1 MLRSYLRLMLFAV
14 GLLVGV
20 QVPGF
25 IADYANRVEAH
36 RIEAAKALEGFRATA
51 GRFFQGDLQALVT
64 HYRES
69 QDPVMR
75 SDAQSVATL
84 VNRSALLEEEAQAM
98 RKPWYARAWHVLA
111 KADAE
116 LRAETLAAYDYQVPL
131 VPGAIAWGIVCALLL
146 AWSLESL
153 LLLVGVLFGG
163 SRRRRM
169 QQRHWR

>member
-36 RIEAAKALEGFRATA
+36 RIEADKALEGFRVTA
-51 GRFFQGDLQALVT
+51 GRFFQGDLQALVA

-69 QDPVMR
+69 QDPVIR
-75 SDAQSVATL
+75 SDAQSVAAL
-84 VNRSALLEEEAQAM
+84 VDRSALLEEEAQAM
-98 RKPWYARAWHVLA
+98 RKPWYARVWHVLA
-111 KADAE
+111 K
-116 LRAETLAAYDYQVPL
+116 AAYDYQVPL
-131 VPGAIAWGIVCALLL
+131 VPEAIAWGIVCALLL
-146 AWSLESL
+146 AWIVESL
-153 LLLVGVLFGG
+153 LLLVGALFGG
-163 SRRRRM
+163 SRQRRM